1 MGNRYIRDSRSSPTE
16 HQVQN
21 FPDDIPC
28 LRHERIAQVILEVT
42 RDSQVTGSRVGHV
55 RTRHR
60 PKTWDCD
67 TAQPVITHNR
77 DIAYAIAI
85 AKTDRSRLESC

>member
-1 MGNRYIRDSRSSPTE
+1 MRDSRLNPTE

-28 LRHERIAQVILEVT
+28 LRHARIAQVILEVT
-42 RDSQVTGSRVGHV
+42 RDSQVTGTCVGHV

-60 PKTWDCD
+60 PKTGFRH
-67 TAQPVITHNR
+67 TAQSVIYARSRYCLCNR
-77 DIAYAIAI
+77 DR
-85 AKTDRSRLESC
+85 KN